1 MNFIDVS
8 FFSADTFDARRM
20 SIASKPSRGTAT
32 STNPY
37 AARRWLG
44 AANRKLAS
52 RSCIEI
58 ILESNLSAEFAAV
71 SAEMRDS
78 AYNQSVHSLSVPTS
92 DPGVQF
98 LPGRGIAFPNSLT
111 GRSGKAI
118 RPWQNGEKLL
128 ASVQSRAGAQIGLR
142 DPPSQIP
149 LCTEACLCCRCF
161 LSIAQCGFRPL
172 PLPHQ

>member
-37 AARRWLG
+37 IARRWLG

-58 ILESNLSAEFAAV
+58 ILESDLSAELTQV
-71 SAEMRDS
+71 SAPNALFRL
-78 AYNQSVHSLSVPTS
+78 Q
-92 DPGVQF
+92 QKC
-98 LPGRGIAFPNSLT
+98 AFNH
-111 GRSGKAI
+111 RANV
-118 RPWQNGEKLL
+118 RPWL
-128 ASVQSRAGAQIGLR
+128 II
-142 DPPSQIP
+142 PP
-149 LCTEACLCCRCF
+149 E
-161 LSIAQCGFRPL
+161 
-172 PLPHQ
+172 